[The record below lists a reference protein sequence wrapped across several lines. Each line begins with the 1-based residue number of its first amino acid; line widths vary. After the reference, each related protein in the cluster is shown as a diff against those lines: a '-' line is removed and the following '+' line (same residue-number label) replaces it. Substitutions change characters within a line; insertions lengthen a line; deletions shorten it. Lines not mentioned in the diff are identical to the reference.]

1 MSALRKAQFEYD
13 NRQPPP
19 VSEEAQ
25 AEAEAEW
32 LKTNAERLMLGYRI
46 EWGCKKSDRGEVT
59 QADYWQAL
67 QDLANQRQKDGEDE
81 IDAFG
86 ELLAL
91 AGNFGSGGR
100 MFDLQV
106 YLLGSKTARKEV
118 ALGLLR
124 PHVAK
129 AVALQAEQD
138 ELEREV
144 GW

>member
-1 MSALRKAQFEYD
+1 MSALREAQFEYD
-13 NRQPPP
+13 ERLPPP
-19 VSEEAQ
+19 VSEESQ
-25 AEAEAEW
+25 AEAEW
-32 LKTNAERLMLGYRI
+32 LETNAERLTLGYRI
-46 EWGCKKSDRGEVT
+46 EWGYRKADRGEVT

-86 ELLAL
+86 QLLAL
-91 AGNFGSGGR
+91 AGNFGSSGR

-118 ALGLLR
+118 ALELLR
-124 PHVAK
+124 PHAAK

-138 ELEREV
+138 ELEREI

>member
-1 MSALRKAQFEYD
+1 MRALRKAQFEYD

-19 VSEEAQ
+19 VSEESQ
-25 AEAEAEW
+25 AEAEW
-32 LKTNAERLMLGYRI
+32 LETNAERLTLGYRI
-46 EWGCKKSDRGEVT
+46 EWGYRKADRGEVT
-59 QADYWQAL
+59 QAHYWQAL
-67 QDLANQRQKDGEDE
+67 QDLANQRQKDGEDQ

-86 ELLAL
+86 QLLAL
-91 AGNFGSGGR
+91 AGNFGSSGR

-118 ALGLLR
+118 ALELLR
-124 PHVAK
+124 PHAAK

-138 ELEREV
+138 ELEREI

>member
-19 VSEEAQ
+19 VNDENPAVE
-25 AEAEAEW
+25 EW
-32 LKTNAERLMLGYRI
+32 LETNAERMTLGYRV
-46 EWGCKKSDRGEVT
+46 EWGYRKEDRGEVT
-59 QADYWQAL
+59 QANYWQAL
-67 QDLANQRQKDGEDE
+67 QDRANQRQKDGEDG

-91 AGNFGSGGR
+91 AGNFGSSGR
-100 MFDLQV
+100 MFDLQA
-106 YLLGSKTARKEV
+106 YLLGSKDARKEI
-118 ALGLLR
+118 ALELLR
-124 PHVAK
+124 PHAEK
-129 AVALQAEQD
+129 AVALQAEQG

>member
-19 VSEEAQ
+19 VSEGSQ
-25 AEAEAEW
+25 AEAEW
-32 LKTNAERLMLGYRI
+32 LETNAERLTLGYRI
-46 EWGCKKSDRGEVT
+46 EWGYRKADRGEVT

-67 QDLANQRQKDGEDE
+67 QDLANQRQKDGEDQ

-86 ELLAL
+86 QLLAL
-91 AGNFGSGGR
+91 AGNFGSSGR

-118 ALGLLR
+118 ALELLR
-124 PHVAK
+124 PHAAK

-138 ELEREV
+138 ELKREI

>member
-19 VSEEAQ
+19 VSDENP
-25 AEAEAEW
+25 AEAEW
-32 LKTNAERLMLGYRI
+32 LGTNAERLTLGYRI
-46 EWGCKKSDRGEVT
+46 EWGYRKADRGEVT
-59 QADYWQAL
+59 QAHYWQAL
-67 QDLANQRQKDGEDE
+67 QDLANQRQKDGRDQ

-91 AGNFGSGGR
+91 AGNFGSSGR

-118 ALGLLR
+118 ALELLR
-124 PHVAK
+124 PHAAK
-129 AVALQAEQD
+129 AIALQAEQD
-138 ELEREV
+138 ELEREA

>member
-1 MSALRKAQFEYD
+1 MRALRKAQFEYD

-19 VSEEAQ
+19 VSEENQ
-25 AEAEAEW
+25 AEAEW
-32 LKTNAERLMLGYRI
+32 LETNAERLTLGYRI
-46 EWGCKKSDRGEVT
+46 EWGYRTADRGEIT
-59 QADYWQAL
+59 QAHYWQAL
-67 QDLANQRQKDGEDE
+67 QELANQRQKDGEDQ

-86 ELLAL
+86 QLLAL
-91 AGNFGSGGR
+91 AGNFGSSGR

-118 ALGLLR
+118 ALELLR
-124 PHVAK
+124 PHAAK

-138 ELEREV
+138 ELEREI